1 MKKVLLAICIIAG
14 IAGCSNKDSISPTAS
29 IEGMFSAMKSGSI
42 DSIKKFVTRS
52 DAGMID
58 AAEKILTA
66 VNPEAV
72 QKIKDRVI
80 TEVKKKAATIQYKLK
95 NEKIDGDN
103 ATVEAEVTDE
113 GKTSL
118 HTFEL
123 VKEDGAWKISLS
135 KPANEMFNSMKGN
148 MGPDK
153 PDLKT
158 GLEKLQSID
167 KDTLKMLL
175 NKGVQALDSFDVR
188 TKKQE

>member
-1 MKKVLLAICIIAG
+1 MKKILFTLCIIAAL
-14 IAGCSNKDSISPTAS
+14 AGCKNESASPTAS
-29 IEGMFSAMKSGSI
+29 IDAMFAAMKSGNI
-42 DSIKKFVTRS
+42 DSMKKFITKS
-52 DAGMID
+52 DASMME

-66 VNPEAV
+66 VNPEAIGKLKE
-72 QKIKDRVI
+72 KIT
-80 TEVKKKAATIQYKLK
+80 TEFKKKAETIQYKLK

-113 GKTSL
+113 GKTTS

-123 VKEDGAWKISLS
+123 VKEDGAWKIALT
-135 KPANEMFNSMKGN
+135 KPGNDMFNSMKGN
-148 MGPDK
+148 MGVEK

-158 GLEKLQSID
+158 GLEKLEKMD
-167 KDTLKMLL
+167 KDSLKMLL